1 MKNKQDQDDYV
12 RQKTKG
18 EDSSDEDAEQSQ
30 CCKPGNVATVSMM
43 LNLALFA
50 FLIALFSQI
59 DAMQDVI
66 DVQSQTLSAY
76 SARIEVVEAADQ
88 NIKE

>member
-1 MKNKQDQDDYV
+1 
-12 RQKTKG
+12 
-18 EDSSDEDAEQSQ
+18 
-30 CCKPGNVATVSMM
+30 MM

-59 DAMQDVI
+59 NAMQDVI